1 MKRKSKT
8 KGASNDFNKMLYL
21 LIVISYFYVLNIF
34 RCYNK
39 VLRKPEDTLQN
50 SRELENI

>member
-1 MKRKSKT
+1 MKRKRET

-34 RCYNK
+34 RCYNE
-39 VLRKPEDTLQN
+39 VVRKPEDTLQS
-50 SRELENI
+50 SRELKNI